1 MKAIEVNCICQ
12 TCGCKEECDF
22 YKETIKPGIEIAE
35 KNFFNTSEPF
45 IACLIRNLNEFE
57 CEYLEKGN

>member
-1 MKAIEVNCICQ
+1 MVTVNCICEH
-12 TCGCKEECDF
+12 CGCKSECEF
-22 YKETIKPGIEIAE
+22 YLETVAPGMEIVRHNLHNE
-35 KNFFNTSEPF
+35 SEPF